1 MAARKLT
8 GATMP
13 CYEFF
18 CDDCQKPFEII
29 LTFSEYD
36 KGEIACPNCSGKNV
50 HQEAAEFFAVTS
62 KKS

>member
-1 MAARKLT
+1 MS
-8 GATMP
+8 

-18 CDDCQKPFEII
+18 CDDCQQSFE
-29 LTFSEYD
+29 LVVTFAEYD
-36 KGEIACPNCSGKNV
+36 KGEIMCPNCGGKHV